1 MLISEIARESLVSL
15 WQNKGRTFLS
25 VLGILIGIASVI
37 TMVAIGNGS
46 QAQIAEQIQAL
57 GANLIT
63 ISPKG
68 SGKLKPSDVKIMQAS
83 NYQDL
88 MTYIAPEQ
96 NSRQT
101 VVYQDNSESITVYGV
116 TIDYLNIYDRS
127 VMLGNFFVQEEVE
140 SKSRVA
146 IIGLE
151 TAETFFGNSES
162 ALYKK
167 ITINNLSYEIIG
179 VLKSIGSN
187 RDNLVV
193 VPLTTMQ
200 TQISNSQE
208 YSSIVVKL
216 ANVGQL
222 ELVKSIIGYTLLD
235 AHNIETVAEADFNL
249 FSSTDLLETLS
260 GITQTFTLLLA
271 SIAGISLLVGG
282 IGIMNVMLMSV
293 LERTREIG
301 LRKALGAKK
310 VYIIV
315 QFIIEALLITLIGGA
330 IGVILGFGVCQVIS
344 YFFELKVIISSS
356 SVMLALGISMAI
368 GLIFGIY
375 PANKAAKMTP
385 IEALRHD

>member
-1 MLISEIARESLVSL
+1 MLISEITRESLVSL

-25 VLGILIGIASVI
+25 VLGILIGITSVVV
-37 TMVAIGNGS
+37 MVAIGNGS

-57 GANLIT
+57 GTNLIT
-63 ISPKG
+63 VSPKG
-68 SGKLKPSDVKIMQAS
+68 NGKLKPSDVKIMQAS
-83 NYQDL
+83 NYQNF

-101 VVYQDNSESITVYGV
+101 VVYQDTSESMTVYGV

-127 VMLGNFFVQEEVE
+127 VVVGNFFTDDDLE
-140 SKSRVA
+140 KKARVA
-146 IIGLE
+146 VIGIE
-151 TAETFFGNSES
+151 TAETFFGDSDS

-167 ITINNLSYEIIG
+167 ILINNLNYEVIG

-216 ANVGQL
+216 AKVDKL
-222 ELVKSIIGYTLLD
+222 ELVKSIIGYTLLN

-310 VYIIV
+310 VYIV
-315 QFIIEALLITLIGGA
+315 MQFMIEALLITLIGGL
-330 IGVILGFGVCQVIS
+330 IGVMIGFGACQIINR
-344 YFFELKVIISSS
+344 FFDFKAIISSS
-356 SVMLALGISMAI
+356 SVILALGISTTI
-368 GLIFGIY
+368 GLVFGIY